1 MASQARRPAKSA
13 TSRDQGAVRGEPELV
28 SQVGPFQIDWPRSLG
43 YFGGAAIAV
52 AVGVIDP
59 PVGIFIA
66 AIPFLKMLDL
76 PRAPIPSRF
85 LSQVLE
91 GVAKPVGGDSQGTI
105 RVITPSRG
113 ASGQPVD

>member
-1 MASQARRPAKSA
+1 MASRTQRPAKASEK
-13 TSRDQGAVRGEPELV
+13 RDRAAHDGPALV

-43 YFGGAAIAV
+43 YFGGAAMAV

-85 LSQVLE
+85 LGQVLE

-105 RVITPSRG
+105 RVVTPSKG
-113 ASGQPVD
+113 ASAQPVD